1 MNKKLIALAVASGLA
16 APAAVMAE
24 TTIYG
29 RANVSIISFD
39 DGTNSAVNI
48 SSNASRIGF
57 KGSEDLGD
65 GLSAIYKIE
74 QQVNLD
80 GTSSSETVSVGT
92 ATVDT
97 VTHSTGWTTRNSY
110 GGIKGGFGAV
120 ILGQHDTPFKDV
132 RSKLDYFGDDLGDLR
147 NLTRSGAQNGDGTNT
162 WDERWKNM
170 IMYTSPKFAGDGVV
184 KVMYS
189 TNLNNGVASGSTAND
204 NSGLAVGLNFKT
216 GPVGWMLAYQDQ
228 SVTSGPSPSGY
239 RVGAKMQFGALGVR
253 ALYQSTSDNNN
264 TSGADRDVYSVG
276 VGFKL
281 GGTNLLK
288 AQYAVADDYGNANNT
303 GANMYALGFE
313 HMFSKKTKM
322 YVTYAS
328 TSNDDNAKFRADGGG
343 GVGDSI
349 ATSANGKDPSG
360 ISVGMIINF

>member
-1 MNKKLIALAVASGLA
+1 MNKKLIALAVASSLA

-29 RANVSIISFD
+29 RVNMSIVSYD
-39 DGTNSAVNI
+39 DGTDSAMNI
-48 SSNASRIGF
+48 ASNASRIGF

-80 GTSSSETVSVGT
+80 GGSQP
-92 ATVDT
+92 
-97 VTHSTGWTTRNSY
+97 GWNSRNSY
-110 GGIKGGFGAV
+110 GGLKGGFGQI

-132 RSKLDYFGDDLGDLR
+132 RSKLDYFGDDVGDYR
-147 NLTRSGAQNGDGTNT
+147 NLTRPGNQNGSGGNA
-162 WDERWKNM
+162 WDERWKNI
-170 IMYTSPKFAGDGVV
+170 IMYTTPKLPADGVI

-189 TNLNNGVASGSTAND
+189 TNTNDGTASGTTAND
-204 NSGLAVGLNFKT
+204 NSAYSIGANFKA
-216 GPVGWMLAYQDQ
+216 GPVGIMLAYQSQGTTGANDP
-228 SVTSGPSPSGY
+228 TGL
-239 RVGAKMQFGALGVR
+239 RVGLKMQFGDLGVR
-253 ALYQSTSDNNN
+253 ALWQSTSDNGSV
-264 TSGADRDVYSVG
+264 SGNDRDVYGVG

-281 GGTNLLK
+281 GGTNLIK
-288 AQYAVADDYGNANNT
+288 AQYAVADDFGSSSNT
-303 GANMYALGFE
+303 GASIIAVGFE

-328 TSNDDNAKFRADGGG
+328 TSNDDSASFQANGGG

-349 ATSANGKDPSG
+349 STAGAGQDPSG
-360 ISVGMIINF
+360 ISLGMIINF